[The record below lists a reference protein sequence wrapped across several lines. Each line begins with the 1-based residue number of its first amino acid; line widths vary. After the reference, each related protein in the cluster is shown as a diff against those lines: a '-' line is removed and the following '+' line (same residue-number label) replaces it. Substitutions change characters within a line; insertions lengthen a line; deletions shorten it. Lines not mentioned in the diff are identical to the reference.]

1 MHINRLFLLHL
12 LPRREAYRLAFK
24 ARQRLFNR
32 MLNEINAHSLG
43 ACLSEEN
50 RIRSGGSFLL
60 HVKDIYVGDTRHYYS
75 NLLQVAALTNGGAS
89 QAAGLVSGVSFM

>member
-1 MHINRLFLLHL
+1 
-12 LPRREAYRLAFK
+12 
-24 ARQRLFNR
+24 
-32 MLNEINAHSLG
+32 MLNEINAHSRG

-50 RIRSGGSFLL
+50 RIRLGGSFLL